1 MGDNSI
7 QEAIGK
13 GCINIFMTI
22 KKNVLIGMLTNV
34 IHVPKFAKNM
44 FSFSIATSHGH
55 ILIGSISCNVAP
67 NKKYRRVF
75 KFEVFVTNQT

>member
-34 IHVPKFAKNM
+34 LHVPKFAKNM

-55 ILIGSISCNVAP
+55 I
-67 NKKYRRVF
+67 F
-75 KFEVFVTNQT
+75 KFGNKECIIKKCTKR